1 MNDPNEAVR
10 ILRNITS
17 QNHFTMAQMIEY
29 NRCKNIIEDALINH
43 DYILVKE
50 GENTAKH
57 NDRQS

>member
-10 ILRNITS
+10 FLRNMAS
-17 QNHFTMAQMIEY
+17 QNHFTMAQIIEY
-29 NRCKNIIEDALINH
+29 NKCKNIIEDALING

-50 GENTAKH
+50 GENTAEH

>member
-1 MNDPNEAVR
+1 MIINV
-10 ILRNITS
+10 LNITKY
-17 QNHFTMAQMIEY
+17 NKLIYHTMVQIIEY
-29 NRCKNIIEDALINH
+29 NKCKNIIEDALINH